1 MERKLHE
8 ELDSALNGSTPTVD
22 HLPKL
27 SYTEQVLTE
36 AMRLYPP
43 SWAISRKAV
52 NDVQIGD
59 YWIPKDS
66 YVLVSQYAMH
76 RDPRW
81 FPDPFSFKPER
92 WSSEFKVSIPR
103 YAYFPFGGGPRQCI
117 GEPFAWMEGVLVL
130 ATIAQRWQLKL
141 VAGHHTELDALI
153 TLRPKHGMPVTLH
166 RRNGHSP
173 PERGGS
179 NENRAP

>member
-1 MERKLHE
+1 MPFIGNLTTCVTDSIRLIAEAAREYGDIILLLKRPFRVYLLNHPDYIRDFFVTLIAAGHETTADALTWTWYLLSEHPEVERKLHE
-8 ELDSALNGSTPTVD
+8 ELGSALNGGTPTVD

-27 SYTEQVLTE
+27 SYTGQVLTE

-59 YWIPKDS
+59 YWIPKGS

-81 FPDPFSFKPER
+81 FLDPF
-92 WSSEFKVSIPR
+92 
-103 YAYFPFGGGPRQCI
+103 
-117 GEPFAWMEGVLVL
+117 
-130 ATIAQRWQLKL
+130 
-141 VAGHHTELDALI
+141 EL
-153 TLRPKHGMPVTLH
+153 
-166 RRNGHSP
+166 
-173 PERGGS
+173 
-179 NENRAP
+179 